1 VGGSNGRLP
10 EPEHAQAAHYP
21 SGDEAAWHARRSRAL
36 AEKTRGTFTHSVVLA
51 EAETTTF
58 RFQGVGRSQEEALA
72 ALLSGWDAH
81 VREHTRDDLG
91 PDPDLMRS
99 LVARGDVAL
108 TTLRTGQAYRDGEL
122 LA

>member
-1 VGGSNGRLP
+1 
-10 EPEHAQAAHYP
+10 
-21 SGDEAAWHARRSRAL
+21 
-36 AEKTRGTFTHSVVLA
+36 
-51 EAETTTF
+51 
-58 RFQGVGRSQEEALA
+58 VGRSQEEALA

-91 PDPDLMRS
+91 PDPDLMRT